1 MESEGRV
8 SVPPLL
14 RTDFHTR
21 SVSNFA
27 LKTFVLLTSVRF
39 PRCITTFSS
48 VVNRNGNATY
58 YDLIT
63 ILGDTLNPSIQG
75 RV

>member
-1 MESEGRV
+1 M
-8 SVPPLL
+8 
-14 RTDFHTR
+14 R
-21 SVSNFA
+21 SVSNFTI
-27 LKTFVLLTSVRF
+27 KTFVLLMSVRF

-48 VVNRNGNATY
+48 VANRNNNATC

-63 ILGDTLNPSIQG
+63 ILGDILNPSIQG